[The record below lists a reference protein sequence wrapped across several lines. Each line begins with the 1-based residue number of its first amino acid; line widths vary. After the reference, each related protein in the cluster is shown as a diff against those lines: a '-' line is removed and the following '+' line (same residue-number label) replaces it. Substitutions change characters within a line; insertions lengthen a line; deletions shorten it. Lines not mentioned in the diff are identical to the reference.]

1 MQRWTIALIIILA
14 TLGPSLVIA
23 MVGSSSIKALSRN
36 PSAAPKI
43 QMAMILAFI
52 FAAAIAVLALL
63 ILFHV
68 FTNPVPAPR

>member
-68 FTNPVPAPR
+68 FTNPLPAAR

>member
-1 MQRWTIALIIILA
+1 MQRWTLALILILA

-23 MVGSSSIKALSRN
+23 VVGFVSIQALARN

-43 QMAMILAFI
+43 QTAMILAFM

-63 ILFHV
+63 ILFHL
-68 FTNPVPAPR
+68 FTST

>member
-1 MQRWTIALIIILA
+1 MQRWTVALILLLA

-23 MVGSSSIKALSRN
+23 VVGYASIKALSRN
-36 PSAAPKI
+36 PTAAPKI
-43 QMAMILAFI
+43 QMTMIVSFI

-68 FTNPVPAPR
+68 FTQR

>member
-1 MQRWTIALIIILA
+1 MQRWTLVLILILA

-23 MVGSSSIKALSRN
+23 IIGQASIKALSRN

-43 QMAMILAFI
+43 QTTMVLAFV

-68 FTNPVPAPR
+68 FTST

>member
-1 MQRWTIALIIILA
+1 MPRWNLALILILA

-23 MVGSSSIKALSRN
+23 VVGYASIKALSRN

-43 QMAMILAFI
+43 QTTMILAFI
-52 FAAAIAVLALL
+52 FAAAIAILALL

-68 FTNPVPAPR
+68 FTAK

>member
-1 MQRWTIALIIILA
+1 MQRWTVALILLLA

-23 MVGSSSIKALSRN
+23 IVGYASIKALSRN

-43 QMAMILAFI
+43 QMTMIVSFI

-68 FTNPVPAPR
+68 FTQR

>member
-1 MQRWTIALIIILA
+1 MQRWTLALILILA

-23 MVGSSSIKALSRN
+23 IVGAASIKALSRN
-36 PSAAPKI
+36 PTAAPKI
-43 QMAMILAFI
+43 QMTMIMAFI

-68 FTNPVPAPR
+68 YASQPRP

>member
-1 MQRWTIALIIILA
+1 MQHWTVALILLLA

-23 MVGSSSIKALSRN
+23 VVGYASIKALSRN

-43 QMAMILAFI
+43 QMTMIVSFI

-63 ILFHV
+63 ILFHI
-68 FTNPVPAPR
+68 FTQR

>member
-36 PSAAPKI
+36 PTAAPKI

-68 FTNPVPAPR
+68 FTSPLPVTR

>member
-1 MQRWTIALIIILA
+1 MQRWTLVLILILA

-23 MVGSSSIKALSRN
+23 VIGYASIKALARN

-43 QMAMILAFI
+43 QTTMILAFI

-68 FTNPVPAPR
+68 FTAA

>member
-1 MQRWTIALIIILA
+1 MQRWTLVLIVILA
-14 TLGPSLVIA
+14 TLGPSLIIA
-23 MVGSSSIKALSRN
+23 LVGYASIKALARN

-43 QMAMILAFI
+43 QTAMVLAFV

-68 FTNPVPAPR
+68 FTAK

>member
-1 MQRWTIALIIILA
+1 MQRWTVALILILA

-23 MVGSSSIKALSRN
+23 IVGAVSIRALARN

-52 FAAAIAVLALL
+52 FAAAIAVMALL
-63 ILFHV
+63 ILFNV
-68 FTNPVPAPR
+68 FSSG

>member
-1 MQRWTIALIIILA
+1 MRWTIALIIILA

-23 MVGSSSIKALSRN
+23 MVGSASIKALSRN
-36 PSAAPKI
+36 PAAAPKI
-43 QMAMILAFI
+43 QTAMILAFI

-68 FTNPVPAPR
+68 FTNPLPSAR

>member
-1 MQRWTIALIIILA
+1 MPRWNLALILILA

-23 MVGSSSIKALSRN
+23 VVGYASIKALSRN

-43 QMAMILAFI
+43 QTTMILAFI

-68 FTNPVPAPR
+68 FASR